1 MDSEV
6 GVEGFS
12 YNSVN
17 FVIKVRSLGAF
28 YFDFF

>member
-6 GVEGFS
+6 KVEGFFV
-12 YNSVN
+12 YSVN